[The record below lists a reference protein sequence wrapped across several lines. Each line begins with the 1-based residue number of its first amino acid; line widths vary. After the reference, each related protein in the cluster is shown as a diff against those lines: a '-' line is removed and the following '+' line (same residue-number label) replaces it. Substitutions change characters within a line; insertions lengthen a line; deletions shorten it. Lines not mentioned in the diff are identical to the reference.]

1 MARSKS
7 SLMLKVGLLSISI
20 TMGTQMAISPALP
33 DIMTAFP
40 EKTTT
45 QVETLTTVQSITGL
59 IFVLLCPLI
68 ASFLGKKRTVILGLL
83 VSGIAGIVPL
93 FSGMLSSMGI
103 PDLLVFRVM
112 WLSRLV
118 YGGGVGLVCG
128 LAVSMI
134 GDFFEGDER
143 ATLLGIRPSM
153 ETLGQVAATAL
164 AGVLLAFGW
173 QWPFAVYAIMFVL
186 LALFVIGV
194 PSDQPTRHLKTA
206 SDQAADEQ
214 VAGETT
220 EKSSDAGSQSVPV
233 TVLVMCALNFLFMTC
248 YCGINVRIPSFVTE
262 GGFGTASQ
270 SSLVISA
277 LAICGLVCGL
287 VFGKVFEF
295 LRGKTPALGAAMLA
309 AGCLICAIANS
320 MPMMFAG
327 AILCGGAYPIFI
339 SYIMNRVTDV
349 SPKSSVM
356 LCTSI
361 CISSGFLASFFSAYI
376 LSFVGKV
383 VGEAAAAPFFPY
395 AILCAGIAV
404 LCVFLY
410 GKEK

>member
-1 MARSKS
+1 MARSNS

-68 ASFLGKKRTVILGLL
+68 SSFLGKKRTVILGLL

-103 PDLLVFRVM
+103 PGLLVFRVM

-143 ATLLGIRPSM
+143 ATLLGIRTSM

-194 PSDQPTRHLKTA
+194 PGDTPTRSLKAA
-206 SDQAADEQ
+206 SDQTADEQ
-214 VAGETT
+214 AEKPANAGP
-220 EKSSDAGSQSVPV
+220 QSVPV
-233 TVLVMCALNFLFMTC
+233 TVLIMCALNFLFMIC
-248 YCGINVRIPSFVTE
+248 YCGINVRIPSIMTE

-287 VFGKVFEF
+287 IFGKVFEL

-309 AGCLICAIANS
+309 AGCLLGGMANS
-320 MPMMFAG
+320 MPMIFAG
-327 AILCGGAYPIFI
+327 AILCGGAYPIFM

-356 LCTSI
+356 LCTSL

-376 LSFVGKV
+376 LSFVGRV
-383 VGEAAAAPFFPY
+383 VGEAAAAPFIPY

-404 LCVFLY
+404 LCFFLY